1 MRENLE
7 SSTMEEF
14 ASRDGDALVWNKGHE
29 RIWIVPWGE
38 NGVRVRVTQQADFL
52 DLPQALLDAPPA
64 GDVTVEIGEKLCTLV
79 NGQMTVELSPRGNV
93 TFIRTSDKAVLLK
106 ECIKNTNEYLGRT
119 FIPSKGVWQIEQRFY
134 ANDDEKFYGLG
145 QHQNGYLDQKGCVVD
160 LLHRNMEVAI
170 PFLVSSLGYGF
181 LWNHPGTGRVE
192 LGKNETRWVA
202 AAARQIDYYV
212 VAERAV
218 PDIVHRYA
226 LATGMPTKF
235 PQWASGFWQCKL
247 RYKSQDELMAVAR
260 EHTKRGLPISAI
272 IADFFHW
279 TQMGDWK
286 FDPELWPD
294 PEAMVKELAE
304 MGIELIVS
312 VWPTVNLTSENY
324 KHMNEHGLLVRN
336 ERGNPV
342 QNTAEDNKGSR
353 IQTFYDAMNPEA
365 RAFLWDRIREGY
377 YKLGVKNFWLDTC
390 EPELNPVEQDN
401 TRYYLGNGD
410 EVACLYPLL
419 HQKAFYDGLTSEGET
434 EPLTLCRSAWAGSQR
449 FGAAVWSADIPS
461 TFDSLRRQITG
472 GMNIGLSGIPWW
484 NTDIGGF
491 YGGDIADPKF
501 HELLIRWFQYG
512 VFCPICR
519 LHGVRR
525 MADKKEGEWAPN
537 ELWSFGDDVYT
548 ILSEQLTLRERL
560 RPYIMTQMKSAEQT
574 GHPVIRPLFFD
585 FPDDPQAWE
594 VEDQYMFGPD
604 ILVAPIVEAE
614 ARSRRIYLPAGTTWR
629 DAWTEE
635 THGGGQE
642 LEADA
647 PLERIP
653 VYFREDSNPLKN
665 GS

>member
-1 MRENLE
+1 
-7 SSTMEEF
+7 MEEF
-14 ASRDGDALVWNKGHE
+14 ASRDGDGLVWKKGHE
-29 RIWIVPWGE
+29 RVWIVPWGT
-38 NGVRVRVTQQADFL
+38 NGVRVRVTQQAEFL
-52 DLPQALLDAPPA
+52 DLPQALLDAPPT
-64 GDVTVEIGEKLCTLV
+64 GEVKIEIGEKLCTLV
-79 NGQMTVELSPRGNV
+79 NGEMTVELSPRGNV
-93 TFIRTSDKAVLLK
+93 TFIRTSDKTVLLK
-106 ECIKNTNEYLGRT
+106 ECVKNTSEYLGRT

-134 ANDDEKFYGLG
+134 SNDNEKFYGLG
-145 QHQNGYLDQKGCVVD
+145 QHQNGYLDQKGCVID

-170 PFLVSSLGYGF
+170 PFLVSNLGYGF

-202 AAARQIDYYV
+202 SAARQIDYYV
-212 VAERAV
+212 VAEQSI

-226 LATGMPTKF
+226 RATGFPTRF
-235 PQWASGFWQCKL
+235 PRWASGFWQCKL

-260 EHTKRGLPISAI
+260 EHKKRGLPISVI

-294 PEAMVKELAE
+294 PEAMVAELKD
-304 MGIELIVS
+304 MGIELMVS

-324 KHMNEHGLLVRN
+324 EHMNAHGMLVRN

-342 QNTAEDNKGSR
+342 QNTADDNKGSR
-353 IQTFYDAMNPEA
+353 LQTFYDAMNPEA
-365 RAFLWDRIREGY
+365 RAFLWEKIREGY
-377 YKLGVKNFWLDTC
+377 YKLGVKHFWLDTC
-390 EPELNPVEQDN
+390 EPELSPVQQDN

-419 HQKAFYDGLTSEGET
+419 HQKGFYDGLISEGET
-434 EPLTLCRSAWAGSQR
+434 EPLTMSRSAWAGSQR
-449 FGAAVWSADIPS
+449 FGSVIWSADIPS

-491 YGGDIADPKF
+491 YGGEIADPEF

-512 VFCPICR
+512 VFCPVCR

-537 ELWSFGDDVYT
+537 EVWSYGDEVYN
-548 ILSEQLTLRERL
+548 ILSEQLKLRERL
-560 RPYIMTQMKSAEQT
+560 RPYIMTQMRSAEET

-585 FPDDPQAWE
+585 FPDDPKTWDI
-594 VEDQYMFGPD
+594 EDQYLFGPD
-604 ILVAPIVEAE
+604 ILVAPILELG
-614 ARSRRIYLPAGTTWR
+614 ARSRTVYLPAGTTWR
-629 DAWTEE
+629 NAWTGQ
-635 THGGGQE
+635 THQGGQE

-647 PLERIP
+647 PIERIP
-653 VYFREDSNPLKN
+653 VYFRAESGPLEDGK
-665 GS
+665 